1 MFLGAKSGM
10 LRSKK
15 GYIQPHGRCIS
26 TIILFKINVAILVC
40 YNDIG

>member
-15 GYIQPHGRCIS
+15 GYIQPHGGVFQQ
-26 TIILFKINVAILVC
+26 LFYSK
-40 YNDIG
+40 